1 MVENGQ
7 QNTNKF
13 YYCMNGHLNGHK
25 QTKKKGT
32 LEFGKKKK
40 HNNDGKQNVR
50 VNEIHCFVYITT
62 AIIEKPKQ
70 LGGNNCPVLF
80 CFFFICLMV

>member
-25 QTKKKGT
+25 QTKKNT
-32 LEFGKKKK
+32 RIWKKKK

-62 AIIEKPKQ
+62 AIEKPKQ
-70 LGGNNCPVLF
+70 FGANNCPVLF
-80 CFFFICLMV
+80 CFVFFFICLMV